1 MIPWREEILN
11 YKGKTE
17 YKPRNCIFLLEA
29 IPRQYL
35 TDAAK
40 ERWKVEWAQNR
51 ILPWNVDPTSK
62 LCCVL
67 NPLIYRS
74 IFFIYFGTITC
85 FSVWYGYPAVT
96 KASLFLRTILMND
109 HVKSTLRVPSFHA
122 TFLLMWICI
131 GAKGS
136 NCFSSPL
143 PSTISLKYQHRRFI
157 QALLSFVQGWCHHC

>member
-1 MIPWREEILN
+1 MIPKRGEILK

-35 TDAAK
+35 TDAGK
-40 ERWKVEWAQNR
+40 ERCKVGWAQNR
-51 ILPWNVDPTSK
+51 ILPWTVIQLQSCATFWTRLS
-62 LCCVL
+62 
-67 NPLIYRS
+67 IYL
-74 IFFIYFGTITC
+74 FIYFGTITC

-96 KASLFLRTILMND
+96 KASLFLRTILIND
-109 HVKSTLRVPSFHA
+109 HVKSTSRVPSFHV

-131 GAKGS
+131 GAKDS

-143 PSTISLKYQHRRFI
+143 PSTL
-157 QALLSFVQGWCHHC
+157 